1 MNFQL
6 NLSRAITAAILCG
19 ITLGTVGCRK
29 RLPSSVTDAV
39 ASQRIASELQ
49 PNNLGAL
56 PGALYQSQAKSP
68 IHWQPWTK
76 ESLEQAVSNNQLIFA
91 VVAIPQQV
99 DCQAVLTALASDA
112 TLVSQINQNY
122 VPILIDGDA
131 AREVGLLTADLC
143 AEIKQALQ
151 LPLFLWMTPDGNP
164 VAWIPVPKSS
174 LSEVG
179 NLFNK
184 SHHMINRMWSED
196 SSYAIKN
203 SLLDNSNRR
212 VRLAQRKN
220 TYVMSTQPA
229 KDSLRCL
236 RQLSSFYDPYTQSF
250 DEAGG
255 LLPSGAIDL
264 LASAAIHPGIS
275 DDLRARCLKTTRA
288 LLTDILPSPM
298 IDPLDGGIFASRRG
312 NSWCLPL
319 FTRDC
324 SSQARAAVA
333 LINAYRATGDAEAL
347 KKALGVI
354 HYAEETFATS
364 EGLFAL
370 GLGSDF
376 ESKAWLWSVEQV
388 NQTLS
393 PEDATW
399 WIKATGM
406 KELGNLPS
414 EVDPQRDFFRYNSLG
429 LQQSPAQI
437 AKDRSEPL
445 ETFAPRFESVR
456 KKLLAARNARL
467 GELNRDDCSHAGAS
481 FRMISAYAAA
491 FGATGEES
499 YREKAI
505 ALMNKTQTAFSDGP
519 RLRLF
524 SKDAPK
530 SIGEGRAFLYGLAM
544 QAALDLAAITS
555 DDAWIDWSEDLA
567 TTAAELF
574 TDSAF
579 LKECPDDAKI
589 IDLPVTDLV
598 MLFDDS
604 TAGLISFAECRLAH
618 RKRPLVKSFSDL
630 AIPLP
635 TYTID
640 RPMLHTDVLTATI
653 AREFRVTIVAGTD
666 ISPALKLA
674 SERLPMRMI
683 QRRNSLSKDEVP
695 AGSVMVIL
703 PDGQKRTV
711 ATPEAL
717 REVVLPL
724 SAKL

>member
-1 MNFQL
+1 MNSQL
-6 NLSRAITAAILCG
+6 KLGRAIATAILCG
-19 ITLGTVGCRK
+19 ITLGTGGCRK
-29 RLPSSVTDAV
+29 SPPSSVTDAV
-39 ASQRIASELQ
+39 TSSRLASEPQ

-76 ESLEQAVSNNQLIFA
+76 ESLERAKARKQLVFV
-91 VVAIPQQV
+91 VVAMPQQV
-99 DCQAVLTALASDA
+99 DFQSVLTALTSDA
-112 TLVSQINQNY
+112 ALVSKINQNY

-143 AEIKQALQ
+143 VEIKQALQ

-164 VAWIPVPKSS
+164 IAWIPTPKSS
-174 LSEVG
+174 PSQVV

-184 SHHMINRMWSED
+184 SHHMIIGTWSDD
-196 SSYAIKN
+196 SSYVIKN
-203 SLLDNSNRR
+203 GALDNSNRR
-212 VRLAQRKN
+212 DRIARRKN
-220 TYVMSTQPA
+220 ISVMSTEPA
-229 KDSLRCL
+229 EDSLRCL
-236 RQLSSFYDPYTQSF
+236 RKLSSFYDSYTQSF

-275 DDLRARCLKTTRA
+275 EELRTRCLKTTRA
-288 LLTDILPSPM
+288 LLSDILPSPM
-298 IDPLDGGIFASRRG
+298 IDPLDGGVFASRQG

-333 LINAYRATGDAEAL
+333 LINAYRATGNADAL

-364 EGLFAL
+364 EGLFAI
-370 GLGSDF
+370 GLSSDF
-376 ESKAWLWSVEQV
+376 ESKSWLWSVEQV
-388 NQTLS
+388 NQTLT

-414 EVDPQRDFFRYNSLG
+414 EVDPQRNFFRCNSLG

-445 ETFAPRFESVR
+445 ETFAPRFENVR

-467 GELNRDDCSHAGAS
+467 GKLNHDECSHAGAS

-491 FGATGEES
+491 FGATGEEP

-505 ALMNKTQTAFSDGP
+505 ALMNKAQTAFSDGP

-544 QAALDLAAITS
+544 QAALDLAVITS
-555 DDAWIDWSEDLA
+555 NDVWIDWSEDLA

-618 RKRPLVKSFSDL
+618 RKRPLLKSFSDL

-635 TYTID
+635 TYAID
-640 RPMLHTDVLTATI
+640 RPILHTDVLTATI
-653 AREFRVTIVAGTD
+653 AREFRVTIVAGTG

-674 SERLPMRMI
+674 TEQLPIRMI
-683 QRRNSLSKDEVP
+683 QRRNPLSVGEVP
-695 AGSVMVIL
+695 TESVMVIL
-703 PDGQKRTV
+703 PDGQKRMVT
-711 ATPEAL
+711 TPEAL
-717 REVVLPL
+717 QEAVLP
-724 SAKL
+724 SPAKL

>member
-1 MNFQL
+1 MNSQL
-6 NLSRAITAAILCG
+6 KLSRATAAAILCG
-19 ITLGTVGCRK
+19 LTLGTVGCRK
-29 RLPSSVTDAV
+29 RLPSSVSDAV
-39 ASQRIASELQ
+39 TPKRIASE
-49 PNNLGAL
+49 PHSNNLGTL

-76 ESLEQAVSNNQLIFA
+76 ESLKQAESNNQLIFA
-91 VVAIPQQV
+91 VVVMPQQV
-99 DCQAVLTALASDA
+99 DFQSVLTALSSDA
-112 TLVSQINQNY
+112 TLVSKINQNY

-151 LPLFLWMTPDGNP
+151 LPLLLWMTPDGSP
-164 VAWIPVPKSS
+164 VAWIPAPKSS
-174 LSEVG
+174 LSEVV

-184 SHHMINRMWSED
+184 SHHMINRMWSDD
-196 SSYAIKN
+196 SSYTIKN

-212 VRLAQRKN
+212 VRIAQRKN
-220 TYVMSTQPA
+220 TSVMSTAPA
-229 KDSLRCL
+229 EDSLRCL
-236 RQLSSFYDPYTQSF
+236 RQLTSFYDSYSQSF

-275 DDLRARCLKTTRA
+275 EELRTQCLKTTRA
-288 LLTDILPSPM
+288 LLGDILPSPM

-312 NSWCLPL
+312 NSWPLPL

-333 LINAYRATGDAEAL
+333 LINAYRATGNADAL

-354 HYAEETFATS
+354 HYAEEAFTTS
-364 EGLFAL
+364 EGLFAI
-370 GLGSDF
+370 GLSSEF

-393 PEDATW
+393 HEDAAW
-399 WIKATGM
+399 WIKATSM

-414 EVDPQRDFFRYNSLG
+414 EVDPKRDFFRYNSLG
-429 LQQSPAQI
+429 LRQSPAQI
-437 AKDRSEPL
+437 AKDLSEPL
-445 ETFAPRFESVR
+445 ETFAPRFENVR

-467 GELNRDDCSHAGAS
+467 GKLNHDECSHAGAS

-491 FGATGEES
+491 FGATGEEP

-505 ALMNKTQTAFSDGP
+505 VLMNKAQTAFSDGP
-519 RLRLF
+519 KLRLF

-544 QAALDLAAITS
+544 QAALDLAVITS
-555 DDAWIDWSEDLA
+555 NDAWIDWSEDLA

-589 IDLPVTDLV
+589 IDLPVSDLV

-640 RPMLHTDVLTATI
+640 RPILHTDLLTATI
-653 AREFRVTIVAGTD
+653 AREFRVTIVAGPG
-666 ISPALKLA
+666 ISPALKRA
-674 SERLPMRMI
+674 TERLPIRMI
-683 QRRNSLSKDEVP
+683 QRRNPLSLGEVP
-695 AGSVMVIL
+695 TASVMVIL
-703 PDGQKRTV
+703 PDGQKRMVT
-711 ATPEAL
+711 TPEAL
-717 REVVLPL
+717 QEAVLP
-724 SAKL
+724 SPAKL